1 MASPMSAAEVVTTI
15 IAVIAISISII
26 SLYNSCKTSKKMV
39 DLEEIH
45 AKVSKIQLQK
55 YETEEKE
62 KQKANLHVE
71 LQSERGS
78 GKFLIENRGPA
89 SAKNIH
95 FHITE
100 KNDHNPLVGG
110 DYENKTPLP
119 ILNKGESYFFL
130 ASFPINISQSIYE
143 ISLRWTNA
151 DKSQES
157 RNYSLS
163 R

>member
-1 MASPMSAAEVVTTI
+1 MSLAEVVTAV

-26 SLYNSCKTSKKMV
+26 SLYNSYRTSKKMV

-55 YETEEKE
+55 YEAEEKE
-62 KQKANLHVE
+62 QRKANLHVE
-71 LQSERGS
+71 LQSNGGS
-78 GKFLIENRGPA
+78 GKFLIQNRGPT

-95 FHITE
+95 FYLTE
-100 KNDHNPLVGG
+100 NNDHNPLVGG
-110 DYENKTPLP
+110 DYENKTPFP
-119 ILNKGESYFFL
+119 TLNKDESYFFL

-143 ISLRWTNA
+143 ISLRWTNP
-151 DKSQES
+151 DNSQET
-157 RNYSLS
+157 RNYSVS